1 MIEIFILILTVFFI
15 NLILKKKKLLSNTTG
30 QLHQI
35 YNQEY
40 QVPLSGGLFII
51 GYFYYYNQHFD
62 LILIL
67 YLSFFFLLGLF
78 TDLNLIK
85 SPLYRFLLQIL
96 LLNNNYS

>member
-67 YLSFFFLLGLF
+67 YLSFFFSF
-78 TDLNLIK
+78 RTF
-85 SPLYRFLLQIL
+85 YRLKFNKISSL
-96 LLNNNYS
+96 